1 MKLWLDTC
9 IPCCYPSQEVY
20 DIESL
25 NFASFQLKLKSRLI
39 TVPRKGSL
47 LTTVFDKRLYFSF
60 CKVLLTGDNSS
71 AFYPHDR
78 TCGLM
83 NIWFIRLL
91 DKLFHCILPIS
102 SFNWCRKYF
111 CILIQF
117 FFVFWFSSQSFS
129 VAFVSCPRTAYCRPC
144 WPWTHK
150 SLSTSASRMLWL
162 KACVTT
168 ICLLVQILQWL
179 SDSLVTVFGLLCVS
193 GSHLVLF

>member
-1 MKLWLDTC
+1 MLKCRAMKLWLDTC
-9 IPCCYPSQEVY
+9 SPCGYPSQEVY

-111 CILIQF
+111 CILIQLF
-117 FFVFWFSSQSFS
+117 FLFFDFQVK
-129 VAFVSCPRTAYCRPC
+129 VSLLLLFRVLELPIVDHAGLELI
-144 WPWTHK
+144 K
-150 SLSTSASRMLWL
+150 
-162 KACVTT
+162 V
-168 ICLLVQILQWL
+168 CLPLPPECC
-179 SDSLVTVFGLLCVS
+179 D
-193 GSHLVLF
+193 